1 MSVFISIV
9 VVNIL
14 IKMYDY
20 LTGFP
25 ALSQSGP
32 SSPIYFILNTVAR
45 IHLPKILYVSF
56 PSLETCGKTFPL
68 ETFPLLTQ

>member
-9 VVNIL
+9 IVNIL

-32 SSPIYFILNTVAR
+32 SSPIYFTLNTGAR
-45 IHLPKILYVSF
+45 IHLPKILYVSESLVW
-56 PSLETCGKTFPL
+56 PSVIRYLFTSL
-68 ETFPLLTQ
+68 ILS